1 MNFRTVIDPPRNP
14 GYLDHRQHL
23 LLLGSCFVENVGA
36 WLQQRKFDVDINPF
50 GTLYNPESIARNWER
65 IVSGSPFTADNL
77 FQANGLW
84 HSYDHH
90 SRFSSPDRECAL
102 GHINRRLARAHDRLP
117 ETDRIVVTWGSAYAY
132 RLHATG
138 EVVANCHK
146 QPAALFSR
154 ELLPVEAIGAR
165 WLPLVRHIETTLPR
179 CRVLF
184 TVSPIRHLSDGAH
197 GNQLSKATLLLAI
210 DRLQRESRIC
220 DYFPSYE
227 IVMDDLRDYRFYDT
241 DMTHRAGRARAT
253 EEDQI
258 ARLQVG
264 NTLDR
269 RAFLILAAGTAG
281 NIQIILTI
289 DVTGKTGTIEILGT
303 GSSGTITNAQIL
315 HGFLH
320 QGIALYLDMRSI
332 RRLTAGCHTS
342 GCGKQA
348 DKTGQKHE
356 RGPFQ

>member
-23 LLLGSCFVENVGA
+23 LLLGSCFVESMGT

-65 IVSGSPFTADNL
+65 IVSGTPFTADDL

-90 SRFSSPDRECAL
+90 SRFSHTDREGAL
-102 GHINRRLARAHDRLP
+102 ALMNGRLARAHDRLP
-117 ETDRIVVTWGSAYAY
+117 ETDRLIVTWGSAYVY
-132 RLHATG
+132 RLRATG

-146 QPAALFSR
+146 QPAPLFDR
-154 ELLPVEAIGAR
+154 ELLTVDAIVAR
-165 WLPLVRHIETTLPR
+165 WLPIVRYIESALPR

-241 DMTHRAGRARAT
+241 DMTHPSASAVAYISEILTDAYLTPESREIASQWYKIHTAMAHRPLTGDTGSYRAF
-253 EEDQI
+253 
-258 ARLQVG
+258 LQK
-264 NTLDR
+264 TLDR
-269 RAFLILAAGTAG
+269 VVQFGKSYPY
-281 NIQIILTI
+281 I
-289 DVTGKTGTIEILGT
+289 DTSTEIEELNTRI
-303 GSSGTITNAQIL
+303 
-315 HGFLH
+315 
-320 QGIALYLDMRSI
+320 
-332 RRLTAGCHTS
+332 
-342 GCGKQA
+342 
-348 DKTGQKHE
+348 E
-356 RGPFQ
+356 RI